1 METSLWDIARKP
13 YGWNANYSNV
23 GMPFPRCLGVI
34 MVLVDG
40 TAELESDGHATGPRN
55 DGEVRTFCSQRQIL
69 GSTLH
74 KGCDNTT

>member
-1 METSLWDIARKP
+1 
-13 YGWNANYSNV
+13 
-23 GMPFPRCLGVI
+23 

-55 DGEVRTFCSQRQIL
+55 DGEARTFCSQRQIL